1 MGYDVPGETI
11 SPSTKEFCF
20 HNEEIPIPS
29 VGNRAFANQP
39 IKQEGVAM
47 KKILFVVLLSM
58 TFADLRLPGK
68 ARAQAGEEGLVL
80 SCIQVLEEI
89 MAIPEQ
95 AIPPAL
101 LANARG
107 IAIFPGMVKA
117 GFIIGGRYGT
127 GITVV
132 RRADGNWS
140 NPVFYR
146 TFGGSIGLQAG
157 AQSTDVILV
166 FKTPRSLDHISL
178 GKFTLGG
185 NVSVAAGPVGRHAE
199 ASTDDQLGAE
209 IYSYSRSRGLFAGV
223 SLTGS
228 SIQVDYQATSAFYGT
243 AGLLP
248 MDIFA
253 RDNPNAPPIV
263 EDLKQAVARYSGS

>member
-1 MGYDVPGETI
+1 
-11 SPSTKEFCF
+11 
-20 HNEEIPIPS
+20 
-29 VGNRAFANQP
+29 
-39 IKQEGVAM
+39 M
-47 KKILFVVLLSM
+47 KNILFIFLALTACASSPW
-58 TFADLRLPGK
+58 TADT
-68 ARAQAGEEGLVL
+68 AHAQAREQRLVL

-95 AIPPAL
+95 AIPPTL

-127 GITVV
+127 GIIVV
-132 RRADGNWS
+132 RKPDGSWS
-140 NPVFYR
+140 NPVFYKA
-146 TFGGSIGLQAG
+146 FGGSIGFQAG
-157 AQSTDVILV
+157 AQATDVILV
-166 FKTPRSLDHISL
+166 FKTPRSLDHISA

-185 NVSVAAGPVGRHAE
+185 DVSVAAGPAGRHAE
-199 ASTDDQLGAE
+199 ASTDTQLGAE

-223 SLTGS
+223 SLSGS

-243 AGLLP
+243 ASLLP

-253 RDNPNAPPIV
+253 EDNPDAPPITQ
-263 EDLKQAVARYSGS
+263 DLKETVARYSDS